1 MAMICIRPIS
11 VHFSTDKVV
20 VTDMQMIKQH
30 SQYMLRLCKYLQSGD
45 LSKFSFSFQ
54 RFSVVMQHFNAVLLH
69 VSFVKDNQPQ

>member
-1 MAMICIRPIS
+1 
-11 VHFSTDKVV
+11 
-20 VTDMQMIKQH
+20 MQMIKQH